1 MSDIAGETTFKIRN
15 TKLYVP
21 IVTLSTKDNVNLTKQ
36 LNEGFKRP
44 VYWNEHKTKIE
55 SKHFIL
61 MLLFKELKDCLFLL
75 LITLLLML
83 MVIQLTILII
93 EL

>member
-1 MSDIAGETTFKIRN
+1 MSDIAGLTTFRIIS

-44 VYWNEHKTKIE
+44 VYWNENKSKIE
-55 SKHFIL
+55 SKDAEDNLTRFFL
-61 MLLFKELKDCLFLL
+61 MLLFKELKYCLFLF
-75 LITLLLML
+75 LITLLNMML
-83 MVIQLTILII
+83 KIQ
-93 EL
+93 